1 MESFGWPRE
10 RYLRT
15 LRTLSN
21 TISIFLSTLVP
32 GTGTSRKGAQRE
44 LQYTFCKI
52 MMPLLLVLGA
62 ESSPLDMVTTPYTMS
77 SQSAIILKTLFL
89 VKITSY

>member
-21 TISIFLSTLVP
+21 TISIFLSTLV
-32 GTGTSRKGAQRE
+32 TGTSRKGAQRE